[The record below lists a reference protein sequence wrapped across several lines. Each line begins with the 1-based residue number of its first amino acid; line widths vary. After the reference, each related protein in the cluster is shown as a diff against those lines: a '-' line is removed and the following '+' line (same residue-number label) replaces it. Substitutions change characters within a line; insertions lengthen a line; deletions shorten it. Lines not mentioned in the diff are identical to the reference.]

1 MACANGDEPL
11 YLRARKDGI
20 VTEEERRAIDRM
32 IATQIE
38 ARGIADRRV
47 LDAMSRVNRFRFVP
61 REYRAFACSDGPVPL
76 ASGQTISQPYVVAKM
91 TELLELTPESRT
103 LEIGTGSG
111 YQTAVLACLAGEV
124 WSIEIIASLNALALE
139 NLADPGYPNAHLV
152 VGDGY
157 AGYAPRS
164 PYDAIIVTA
173 APPAIPGALV
183 DQLANG
189 GRLVIPV
196 GVSSQSLL
204 LVTKDATGAI
214 NEREIF
220 PVAFVP
226 MVRASSGR

>member
-1 MACANGDEPL
+1 
-11 YLRARKDGI
+11 
-20 VTEEERRAIDRM
+20 VTKEERDAIGRM

-47 LDAMSRVNRFRFVP
+47 LDAMARVNRFRFVP
-61 REYRAFACSDGPVPL
+61 WEYRAFACSDGPIPL

-91 TELLELTPESRT
+91 TELLELTPKSRT

-124 WSIEIIASLNALALE
+124 WSVEIIASLSALARE
-139 NLADPGYPNAHLV
+139 NLADPGYQNAHLV

-157 AGYAPRS
+157 EGYAPQA

-173 APPAIPGALV
+173 APPAIPGALI

-196 GVSSQSLL
+196 GVSLQSLL
-204 LVTKDATGAI
+204 LVVKDATGTLR
-214 NEREIF
+214 EREIF

-226 MVRASSGR
+226 MVKASSEK